1 MEKAYT
7 MAEEPY
13 TRIYARIDLDAIV
26 KNMEAMRENLPAK
39 TKMIGVVKT
48 DGYGHGAVP
57 VAKTI
62 APFVWGY
69 AVATLEEGQN
79 LRRHGIDKPIL
90 VLGSTH
96 PRHFAELRAISVQR
110 SLRKTRQS
118 CSQNLRF
125 RWERRRKC
133 ILRSIPAWDESDFT
147 RMKIA

>member
-1 MEKAYT
+1 MKKAYT

-69 AVATLEEGQN
+69 AVRKDRTCAATALTN
-79 LRRHGIDKPIL
+79 RFWCLAAR
-90 VLGSTH
+90 T
-96 PRHFAELRAISVQR
+96 RAI
-110 SLRKTRQS
+110 LR
-118 CSQNLRF
+118 N
-125 RWERRRKC
+125 
-133 ILRSIPAWDESDFT
+133 
-147 RMKIA
+147 

>member
-26 KNMEAMRENLPAK
+26 KNMEAMRENLPVK

-69 AVATLEEGQN
+69 AVATLKDRTCAATALTN
-79 LRRHGIDKPIL
+79 RFWCLAAR
-90 VLGSTH
+90 T
-96 PRHFAELRAISVQR
+96 RAISR
-110 SLRKTRQS
+110 
-118 CSQNLRF
+118 N
-125 RWERRRKC
+125 
-133 ILRSIPAWDESDFT
+133 
-147 RMKIA
+147 

>member
-79 LRRHGIDKPIL
+79 LRRHG
-90 VLGSTH
+90 
-96 PRHFAELRAISVQR
+96 
-110 SLRKTRQS
+110 
-118 CSQNLRF
+118 SQNLRF

>member
-62 APFVWGY
+62 APLSGAMRWQPWRKDRTC
-69 AVATLEEGQN
+69 AATALTN
-79 LRRHGIDKPIL
+79 RFWCLAAR
-90 VLGSTH
+90 
-96 PRHFAELRAISVQR
+96 
-110 SLRKTRQS
+110 TRG
-118 CSQNLRF
+118 
-125 RWERRRKC
+125 
-133 ILRSIPAWDESDFT
+133 ILRN
-147 RMKIA
+147 

>member
-26 KNMEAMRENLPAK
+26 KNMEAMRENLPVK

-62 APFVWGY
+62 A
-69 AVATLEEGQN
+69 AVCLGLCGGN
-79 LRRHGIDKPIL
+79 LGGRTEPAP
-90 VLGSTH
+90 
-96 PRHFAELRAISVQR
+96 PRH
-110 SLRKTRQS
+110 
-118 CSQNLRF
+118 
-125 RWERRRKC
+125 
-133 ILRSIPAWDESDFT
+133 
-147 RMKIA
+147 